1 MVTQLISATLISTG
15 FALIFGLR
23 KRFVFFTAA
32 GGLLCWS
39 VYLLAKYFSF
49 GEFSA
54 SFVSTLA
61 VGIFCE
67 VLARVLKAPTTIFF
81 TPSIIPLVP
90 GRALFY
96 AISCAVGGDFTNARE
111 FALETGAVAAAIA
124 VGLGVAVSVFST
136 ATRIKKY
143 NK

>member
-1 MVTQLISATLISTG
+1 MVTQLVSAALISAG

-23 KRFVFFTAA
+23 RRFVFFTAA
-32 GGLLCWS
+32 GGFLCWS
-39 VYLLAKYFSF
+39 VYLFAKSFSF

-96 AISCAVGGDFTNARE
+96 AISCAVGGDFVNARE

-124 VGLGVAVSVFST
+124 VGLGVAVSIFST
-136 ATRIKKY
+136 MSRIKNSK
-143 NK
+143 K